1 MFRRAFEGA
10 FLLRWKRYVKYTAFA
25 LLGTNSNGSNLLFG
39 CFIYFPMSYHLHF
52 GVPYE
57 MLFAVIIKQLLLFAK
72 NVLSSMLRQT
82 LSLPFLFA
90 NI

>member
-1 MFRRAFEGA
+1 
-10 FLLRWKRYVKYTAFA
+10 
-25 LLGTNSNGSNLLFG
+25 
-39 CFIYFPMSYHLHF
+39 MSYHLHF

-72 NVLSSMLRQT
+72 NVLSSVLRQT

-90 NI
+90 SI